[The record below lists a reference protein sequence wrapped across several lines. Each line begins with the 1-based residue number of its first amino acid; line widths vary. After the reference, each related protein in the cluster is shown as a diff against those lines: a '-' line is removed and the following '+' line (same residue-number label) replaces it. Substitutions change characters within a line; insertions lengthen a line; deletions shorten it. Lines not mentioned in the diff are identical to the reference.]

1 MSVATQHSPFAVGS
15 KRLYES
21 EENEDHLQRLD
32 SSAASSHKRYRHPHQ
47 QHLRG
52 SPPGRCGSVGLA
64 TVTALR
70 ALFPEMSDKVGSRFL
85 KRQRA
90 RLVLPGQAPLPPRPA
105 LVLKATPAQRPRPLF
120 SSAPPALSCLACRSF
135 LMCWPST
142 ATT

>member
-52 SPPGRCGSVGLA
+52 SPPGRCGSGGEGGHQHAAYTVGLA
-64 TVTALR
+64 TVAALR
-70 ALFPEMSDKVGSRFL
+70 ALFPEMSDKVGPLFFR
-85 KRQRA
+85 RQRA
-90 RLVLPGQAPLPPRPA
+90 CLVSPGQAPLPSCPA
-105 LVLKATPAQRPRPLF
+105 LVLKATPAHAH
-120 SSAPPALSCLACRSF
+120 AP
-135 LMCWPST
+135 
-142 ATT
+142 